1 MAGMKVISFVDAE
14 IAKQRQVAIA
24 DLEAM
29 QRRLLDVIAALGT
42 SVLKLADRVTALERP
57 VDDIEAAIAGLGERV
72 KALEQRT
79 G

>member
-29 QRRLLDVIAALGT
+29 QRRLLDVIAALGS
-42 SVLKLADRVTALERP
+42 SVLKLADRLSDTE
-57 VDDIEAAIAGLGERV
+57 EAIAGLGDRV
-72 KALEQRT
+72 KALEQAGGREVS